1 MTLFVAGV
9 WDGII
14 SSLISCTDLSHYFF
28 TFNQVKVKHFYFLF
42 LKTDFVVIDELQNT
56 EKEQRSNLKI

>member
-1 MTLFVAGV
+1 MTLFVTVFGTALFLV
-9 WDGII
+9 WLVAQTFLTI
-14 SSLISCTDLSHYFF
+14 FF

-42 LKTDFVVIDELQNT
+42 LKTDFVLIDELQNT